1 MQKPPLEDPEIY
13 LPEVTNNDLRRQFFP
28 KHSRTARVFGTLP
41 NYELAISHHTKGTST
56 PSSHRAPDTRS
67 FKPSSR
73 RIVSRQWGRDRQRN
87 ERDFPIL
94 FLFHRHVGPRSVRLI
109 ILCFGGVANYCKVC
123 SATNHHT
130 TSLASTLNRG
140 T

>member
-1 MQKPPLEDPEIY
+1 MQIHFSFYSSSRLSGRFILVLFHALSGLYLSSMPRTKVY

-28 KHSRTARVFGTLP
+28 KHSRTARIFGTLP
-41 NYELAISHHTKGTST
+41 NYGLAISHHTKGTST

-87 ERDFPIL
+87 EREFPIL
-94 FLFHRHVGPRSVRLI
+94 FF
-109 ILCFGGVANYCKVC
+109 CFTV
-123 SATNHHT
+123 
-130 TSLASTLNRG
+130 TSDREVSD
-140 T
+140 